1 MFFWNELTT
10 RDFVAIDAAQTIAIL
25 PIAATEQYGP
35 HLPVATDSAIA
46 AGMLALLRRR
56 LPADLPVLVL
66 PVQEIG
72 KSNEHILSPGTLTQS
87 AEQLIEGWCAI
98 GAGVRRAGLRKL
110 VIVNSH
116 GGNVPVMD
124 IVARELRIRE
134 QMLVAPT
141 QWNRFG
147 LPPDLFDD
155 RERRHGLHG
164 GAVETS
170 LMMHFRPDLVRRS
183 ELRNFVSIAAEME
196 ERFTHLRP
204 VAPHGIGWIIQDLN
218 PDGALGDASKA
229 SAEAGEKVAEHQVKG
244 FVALLR
250 DVQRFDLSSLAG
262 MNPGLA
268 G

>member
-10 RDFVAIDAAQTIAIL
+10 RDFAALDASQTIAIL
-25 PIAATEQYGP
+25 PIAATEQHGP

-66 PVQEIG
+66 PIQEIG

-98 GAGVRRAGLRKL
+98 GAGVRRTGLRKL

-116 GGNVPVMD
+116 GGNAPVMD

-134 QMLVAPT
+134 
-141 QWNRFG
+141 
-147 LPPDLFDD
+147 LFDE

-170 LMMHFRPDLVRRS
+170 LMLHFRPDLVRRS
-183 ELRNFVSIAAEME
+183 ELRNFVSAAAGME

-204 VAPHGIGWIIQDLN
+204 VVPHGIGWIIQDLN
-218 PDGALGDASKA
+218 PDGALGDAAKA
-229 SAEAGEKVAEHQVKG
+229 SAEAGARVAEHQVAG
-244 FVALLR
+244 FMALLR
-250 DVQRFDLSSLAG
+250 DVQRFDPASLAR
-262 MNPGLA
+262 MDREA
-268 G
+268 RA